1 MTLALHI
8 KKKIKYIIFICIRF
22 FDSGIFIGKILN
34 STNNNNIKIRK
45 RKTLIKDNIY
55 SIDTQN
61 TIVQCKE
68 NICIKYI
75 KCYYSSKYRA
85 LFDVSGEKILSCSSA
100 IRWADVPSKI
110 PINHSA
116 ETIEEN
122 LTFVGDF
129 EMWHYG
135 HFLIEGLAHIWVALL
150 SERQNRFFYL
160 GEILSFKNYFLR
172 KKNSY
177 LDFCMNQAGLK
188 RNNFVFLD
196 RDAFLNNLYIPDPT
210 FIIDMKV
217 YQKHASFFKQVYINV
232 SKRKS
237 ENRKKTIYLS
247 RRNFKSKSRN
257 ITNEI
262 ELEKK
267 LKTLNIDTI
276 YPESLKLSEQ
286 ILLFNS
292 YKNIIA
298 CFGSAI
304 HTALFS
310 FNPGLQMFV
319 LVAENTNLKT
329 AKLID
334 NLTKTESIYI
344 PALKNIETLNRPDF
358 LNDKIIDIDNVV
370 RRLYKHNV
378 I

>member
-8 KKKIKYIIFICIRF
+8 KKKIKYIIFIFIRF
-22 FDSGIFIGKILN
+22 FDSKIFIGRILT
-34 STNNNNIKIRK
+34 SSNNNNLKIRK
-45 RKTLIKDNIY
+45 RKTLIKDNVY
-55 SIDTQN
+55 SIGTQN

-85 LFDVSGEKILSCSSA
+85 IFDVSGEKILSCSSA
-100 IRWADVPSKI
+100 IRWADVPSRI
-110 PINHSA
+110 HINHSA
-116 ETIEEN
+116 EIIEEN
-122 LTFVGDF
+122 LTFVGDI

-150 SERQNRFFYL
+150 GGQQNRFFYL

-177 LDFCMNQAGLK
+177 LDFCMKQVGIK

-210 FIIDMKV
+210 FIIDFKAFE
-217 YQKHASFFKQVYINV
+217 KHASFFKQIYINV
-232 SKRKS
+232 SKGKS

-257 ITNEI
+257 IINEI

-267 LKTLNIDTI
+267 LKFLD
-276 YPESLKLSEQ
+276 KK
-286 ILLFNS
+286 F
-292 YKNIIA
+292 IIKKTYLD
-298 CFGSAI
+298 S
-304 HTALFS
+304 
-310 FNPGLQMFV
+310 
-319 LVAENTNLKT
+319 ENTLGP
-329 AKLID
+329 
-334 NLTKTESIYI
+334 TKISS
-344 PALKNIETLNRPDF
+344 N
-358 LNDKIIDIDNVV
+358 
-370 RRLYKHNV
+370 HQ
-378 I
+378 

>member
-8 KKKIKYIIFICIRF
+8 KKEIKYIIFIFIRF
-22 FDSGIFIGKILN
+22 FDSKIFIGKILT
-34 STNNNNIKIRK
+34 SSNNNNLKIRK
-45 RKTLIKDNIY
+45 RKTLIKDNVY
-55 SIDTQN
+55 SIGTQN

-68 NICIKYI
+68 NICVKYI

-110 PINHSA
+110 HINHSA
-116 ETIEEN
+116 EIIEEN
-122 LTFVGDF
+122 LTFVGDI

-150 SERQNRFFYL
+150 GGQQNRFFYL
-160 GEILSFKNYFLR
+160 GEILSLKNYFLR
-172 KKNSY
+172 KKISY
-177 LDFCMNQAGLK
+177 LDFCMNQIGIK
-188 RNNFVFLD
+188 RNDFVFLD

-210 FIIDMKV
+210 FIIDLKAFE
-217 YQKHASFFKQVYINV
+217 KHASFFNQIYINV
-232 SKRKS
+232 SKGKS

-257 ITNEI
+257 IINEI

-267 LKTLNIDTI
+267 LKTLKIDTI
-276 YPESLKLSEQ
+276 YPESLKLSDQ

-319 LVAENTNLKT
+319 LIAENTNLKT

-334 NLTKTESIYI
+334 KLTKTESFYI
-344 PALKNIETLNRPDF
+344 PALKNIKTLDRPDF
-358 LNDKIIDIDNVV
+358 LNDKIIDIEDVV
-370 RRLYKHNV
+370 CRLYKHNV

>member
-8 KKKIKYIIFICIRF
+8 KKKIKYIFFIFIRF
-22 FDSGIFIGKILN
+22 FDSKIFIGKILT
-34 STNNNNIKIRK
+34 SSKNNNLKIKK
-45 RKTLIKDNIY
+45 KKTLIKDNVY
-55 SIDTQN
+55 SIDAQN

-68 NICIKYI
+68 NICIKKI

-85 LFDVSGEKILSCSSA
+85 LFDVSGEKISSCSSA

-110 PINHSA
+110 HINHSA
-116 ETIEEN
+116 EIIEEN
-122 LTFVGDF
+122 LTFVGDI

-150 SERQNRFFYL
+150 GEQQNRFFYL

-177 LDFCMNQAGLK
+177 LDFCMNQVGLK

-210 FIIDMKV
+210 FIIDLKAFE
-217 YQKHASFFKQVYINV
+217 KHASFFKQIYINV
-232 SKRKS
+232 SNGKS

-257 ITNEI
+257 IINEI

-292 YKNIIA
+292 YENIIA

-310 FNPGLQMFV
+310 FNPGLKMFI
-319 LVAENTNLKT
+319 LIAENTNLKT
-329 AKLID
+329 AKIID
-334 NLTKTESIYI
+334 SLTKTKTFYI
-344 PALKNIETLNRPDF
+344 PALKNIESISQCDYLKN
-358 LNDKIIDIDNVV
+358 KYIDIEHAVMK
-370 RRLYKHNV
+370 LIEYKT

>member
-1 MTLALHI
+1 MTAALHI
-8 KKKIKYIIFICIRF
+8 KKKIKYIIFIFIRF
-22 FDSGIFIGKILN
+22 FDRKIFIGKIIKSAN
-34 STNNNNIKIRK
+34 YSNIKIK
-45 RKTLIKDNIY
+45 SCQTLIKDNLY
-55 SIDTQN
+55 SITTQN
-61 TIVQCKE
+61 TIVQCEK

-85 LFDVSGEKILSCSSA
+85 LFDVFGKKILSCSSA
-100 IRWADVPSKI
+100 IRWQDVPSQI
-110 PINHSA
+110 HINSEA
-116 ETIEEN
+116 ENIYEK

-129 EMWHYG
+129 EMGHYG
-135 HFLIEGLAHIWVALL
+135 HFLIEGLSHIWVALL
-150 SERQNRFFYL
+150 GGQQSRFFYL
-160 GEILSFKNYFLR
+160 GEILNFKNYFMR

-177 LDFCMNQAGLK
+177 LDFCMNQTGLK

-196 RDAFLNNLYIPDPT
+196 RDAFLHNLYMPDPT

-217 YQKHASFFKQVYINV
+217 YQKHTSFFKQVYINV
-232 SKRKS
+232 SKGKS
-237 ENRKKTIYLS
+237 ENRKKTVYLS
-247 RRNFKSKSRN
+247 RRKFKSKSRN
-257 ITNEI
+257 IINEI

-276 YPESLKLSEQ
+276 YPESLNISDQ

-329 AKLID
+329 ATLID
-334 NLTKTESIYI
+334 SITSTDSFYI
-344 PALKNIETLNRPDF
+344 PALKNNESIDRPDY
-358 LNDKIIDIDNVV
+358 LKNKYIDIEYTITKLSEYKII
-370 RRLYKHNV
+370 
-378 I
+378 

>member
-22 FDSGIFIGKILN
+22 FDSEIFIGKILT
-34 STNNNNIKIRK
+34 SSNNNNLKIRK
-45 RKTLIKDNIY
+45 RKTLIKDNVY
-55 SIDTQN
+55 SIDAKN
-61 TIVQCKE
+61 TIVQCKK

-85 LFDVSGEKILSCSSA
+85 LFDVSGEKISSCSSA

-110 PINHSA
+110 HINHSA

-122 LTFVGDF
+122 LTFVGDI

-150 SERQNRFFYL
+150 SGQQNRFFYL

-217 YQKHASFFKQVYINV
+217 YQKHTSFFKKVYINV
-232 SKRKS
+232 SKGKS
-237 ENRKKTIYLS
+237 ENRKKTVYLS

-257 ITNEI
+257 IINEI

-276 YPESLKLSEQ
+276 YPESLKISDQ

-329 AKLID
+329 ATLID
-334 NLTKTESIYI
+334 SITSTDSFYI
-344 PALKNIETLNRPDF
+344 PALKNNESIDLPDYLKNKYIDIEYAITKLSEY
-358 LNDKIIDIDNVV
+358 KII
-370 RRLYKHNV
+370 
-378 I
+378 